1 LFLSAL
7 VVITNYGVKHPT
19 LYSVDDNM
27 KVLLA
32 GANGYIG
39 TRLIPV
45 LLEKGHTVVCLVR
58 DKRRF
63 HEQNDYSDKVTLLTA
78 DLLKPESISTFPTD
92 IDAAYYLVHSMAQ
105 ADNFAELEALSA
117 QHFVQAINQTNCKQ
131 VIYLSGITNDTNL
144 SNHLLSRRHVED
156 VLKDCVAALTV
167 LRAAIIIGSGSSSFE
182 IIRDLTEKL
191 PLMTV
196 PRWVNTKCQPIAIRD
211 VLAYLEGVLLNE
223 ASFHNTYDI
232 GGPDILTFK
241 QMMLT
246 YAKVRKL
253 NRYII
258 TIPFL
263 SPKISSYWLYFVT
276 STSYPLA
283 QSLVDSMKNE
293 TIMKN
298 NDIDNVVKRHCL
310 PYEEAL
316 KLAFE
321 KIEQNS
327 IVSSWKDALNNGYL
341 NSAFMDKIKVPQNGT
356 MEYKVKQPFKR
367 DAAGVLSNIM
377 AIGGN
382 RGWYY
387 WDWIW
392 GIRGFLDKLVGGV
405 GSRRGRTSN
414 ISVSPGDA
422 IDFWRVLL
430 ADPINSRL
438 LLYAEMKLPG
448 EAWLEFKIITRHD
461 QTFLSQIATF
471 RPTGLWGR
479 MYWYLMWPFHLF
491 IFKGMA
497 KRITDYKGSDR

>member
-1 LFLSAL
+1 
-7 VVITNYGVKHPT
+7 
-19 LYSVDDNM
+19 M

-45 LLEKGHTVVCLVR
+45 LLEQGHTVVCLVR

-63 HEQNDYSDKVTLLTA
+63 HEQSDYSDRVTLVTG
-78 DLLKPESISTFPTD
+78 DLLKEDLEPFPED
-92 IDAAYYLVHSMAQ
+92 LDAAYYLVHSMAE
-105 ADNFAELEALSA
+105 AKDFARLEALSA
-117 QHFVQAINQTNCKQ
+117 KNFAKALNKTNCRQ
-131 VIYLSGITNDTNL
+131 VIYLSGIVNDTGL
-144 SNHLLSRRHVED
+144 SSHLLSRKHVED
-156 VLKDCVAALTV
+156 VLCECKAPVTV

-191 PLMTV
+191 PIMTV

-211 VLAYLEGVLLNE
+211 VLGYLDGVLLNE
-223 ASFHNTYDI
+223 AALGKTFDI
-232 GGPDILTFK
+232 GGPDILSFK

-253 NRYII
+253 KRYII

-276 STSYPLA
+276 STSYSLA

-298 NDIDNVVKRHCL
+298 HDIDTVVKRDCL
-310 PYEEAL
+310 SYEEAL
-316 KLAFE
+316 ELAFK

-341 NSAFMDKIKVPQNGT
+341 SGGFMDQIKVPQNGT

-367 DAAGVLSNIM
+367 ESAEVLQNIM

-392 GIRGFLDKLVGGV
+392 SIRGFLDKLFGGV

-414 ISVSPGDA
+414 ISVSPGDV

-430 ADPINSRL
+430 ADKVNRRL

-448 EAWLEFKIITRHD
+448 EAWLEFKIIERNNK
-461 QTFLSQIATF
+461 TFLSQVATF
-471 RPTGLWGR
+471 RPRGLWGR
-479 MYWYLMWPFHLF
+479 TYWYLMWPFHLF

-497 KRITDYKGSDR
+497 KRIVDFAEVKNK

>member
-1 LFLSAL
+1 
-7 VVITNYGVKHPT
+7 
-19 LYSVDDNM
+19 M
-27 KVLLA
+27 RVLLA

-39 TRLIPV
+39 TRLISV
-45 LLEKGHTVVCLVR
+45 LLEHGHNVVCLVR

-63 HEQNDYSDKVTLLTA
+63 HEQNDYSDRVTLFTG
-78 DLLKPESISTFPTD
+78 DLLKEQSIEALPDD

-105 ADNFAELEALSA
+105 ASDFAALEALSA
-117 QHFVQAINQTNCKQ
+117 HNFVQAINKTNCKQ
-131 VIYLSGITNDTNL
+131 VIYLSGITNDTHL
-144 SNHLLSRRHVED
+144 SNHLQSRKHVED
-156 VLKDCVAALTV
+156 VLKEGKAALTV

-191 PLMTV
+191 PVMTV
-196 PRWVNTKCQPIAIRD
+196 PRWVNTRCQPIAIRD
-211 VLAYLEGVLLNE
+211 VLGYLSGVLLNE
-223 ASFHNTYDI
+223 RSFNHTFDI

-253 NRYII
+253 KRYIV

-276 STSYPLA
+276 STSYSLA

-298 NDIDNVVKRHCL
+298 HDIDEVVKRNCL
-310 PYEEAL
+310 TYEEAL
-316 KLAFE
+316 KLAFN

-341 NSAFMDKIKVPQNGT
+341 TSGFMDQIKVPQNGT
-356 MEYKVKQPFKR
+356 LEYKIKQPFKR
-367 DAAGVLSNIM
+367 DSADVLKNFM

-392 GIRGFLDKLVGGV
+392 SIRGFLDKLFGGV

-414 ISVSPGDA
+414 VNVSAGDV

-430 ADPINSRL
+430 ADKINNRL

-448 EAWLEFKIITRHD
+448 EAWLEFKIIKRHD

-471 RPTGLWGR
+471 RPRGLWGR
-479 MYWYLMWPFHLF
+479 TYWYLMWPFHLF

-497 KRITDYKGSDR
+497 KKIVSFGEDNS

>member
-1 LFLSAL
+1 
-7 VVITNYGVKHPT
+7 
-19 LYSVDDNM
+19 M

-45 LLEKGHTVVCLVR
+45 LLEKGHNVVCLVR

-63 HEQNDYSDKVTLLTA
+63 HEQNDYSDRVTLLTG
-78 DLLKPESISTFPTD
+78 DLLKEESIEILPED

-105 ADNFAELEALSA
+105 ADDFAAMEALSA
-117 QHFVQAINQTNCKQ
+117 HNFTQAINKTNCRQ
-131 VIYLSGITNDTNL
+131 VIYLSGITNDDNL

-156 VLKDCVAALTV
+156 VLIECKAALTV

-191 PLMTV
+191 PIMTV

-211 VLAYLEGVLLNE
+211 VLGYLEGVLMNEKALNK
-223 ASFHNTYDI
+223 TLDI
-232 GGPDILTFK
+232 GGPDILSFK

-253 NRYII
+253 KRRII

-276 STSYPLA
+276 STSYSLA

-293 TIMKN
+293 TIMK
-298 NDIDNVVKRHCL
+298 DHEIDDVVPRKCIT
-310 PYEEAL
+310 YQEAL
-316 KLAFE
+316 ELAFN

-341 NSAFMDKIKVPQNGT
+341 TSGFMDQIKVPQNGT
-356 MEYKVKQPFKR
+356 MEYKVKQPFER
-367 DAAGVLSNIM
+367 NGEEVLKNIM

-392 GIRGFLDKLVGGV
+392 SIRGFLDKLFGGV

-414 ISVSPGDA
+414 INVSAGDV

-430 ADPINSRL
+430 ADKVNRRL

-448 EAWLEFKIITRHD
+448 EAWLEFKIIERNHKM
-461 QTFLSQIATF
+461 FLSQVATF
-471 RPTGLWGR
+471 RPRGLWGR

-497 KRITDYKGSDR
+497 RKIVSFGENNGS

>member
-1 LFLSAL
+1 
-7 VVITNYGVKHPT
+7 
-19 LYSVDDNM
+19 M

-39 TRLIPV
+39 TRLISV
-45 LLEKGHTVVCLVR
+45 LLEHGHNVICLVR

-63 HEQNDYSDKVTLLTA
+63 HEQSDYSDRVTLLTG
-78 DLLKPESISTFPTD
+78 DLLKEQSIEAIPD
-92 IDAAYYLVHSMAQ
+92 DVDAAYYLVHSMAQ
-105 ADNFAELEALSA
+105 ADDFSALEALSA
-117 QHFVQAINQTNCKQ
+117 HHFVQAINKTNCKQ

-144 SNHLLSRRHVED
+144 SNHLQSRRYVED
-156 VLKDCVAALTV
+156 VLKEGKAALTV

-191 PLMTV
+191 PVMTV
-196 PRWVNTKCQPIAIRD
+196 PRWVNTRCQPIAIRD
-211 VLAYLEGVLLNE
+211 VLGYLSGVLLNE
-223 ASFHNTYDI
+223 LSFNRTFDI

-253 NRYII
+253 KRYIV

-276 STSYPLA
+276 STSYSLA

-298 NDIDNVVKRHCL
+298 HDIDEVVKRDCL
-310 PYEEAL
+310 TYEEAL
-316 KLAFE
+316 KLAFN

-341 NSAFMDKIKVPQNGT
+341 TSGFMDQIKVPQHGT
-356 MEYKVKQPFKR
+356 LEYKIKQPFKR
-367 DAAGVLSNIM
+367 DSADVLKNFM

-392 GIRGFLDKLVGGV
+392 SIRGFLDKLFGGV

-414 ISVSPGDA
+414 TNISAGDV

-430 ADPINSRL
+430 ADKINNRL

-448 EAWLEFKIITRHD
+448 EAWLEFKIIKRHD

-471 RPTGLWGR
+471 RPRGLWGR
-479 MYWYLMWPFHLF
+479 AYWYLMWPFHLF

-497 KRITDYKGSDR
+497 KRIVNFGEEVADS

>member
-1 LFLSAL
+1 
-7 VVITNYGVKHPT
+7 
-19 LYSVDDNM
+19 M

-45 LLEKGHTVVCLVR
+45 LLENNHEVVCLVR

-63 HEQNDYSDKVTLLTA
+63 HEMSDFCDKVSLLKG
-78 DLLKPESISTFPTD
+78 DLLKEENIEQFPQD

-105 ADNFAELEALSA
+105 NQDFAKLEALSA
-117 QHFVQAINQTNCKQ
+117 HNFLQQLNKTTCKQ
-131 VIYLSGITNDTNL
+131 IIFLSGITNDTDL
-144 SNHLLSRRHVED
+144 SQHLLSRKHVED
-156 VLKDCVAALTV
+156 VLREANAALTI
-167 LRAAIIIGSGSSSFE
+167 LRAAIIIGSGSASFE

-196 PRWVNTKCQPIAIRD
+196 PRWVNTRCQPIAIRD
-211 VLAYLEGVLLNE
+211 VLGYLNGLLLNE
-223 ASFHNTYDI
+223 KSYNRTFDI

-246 YAKVRKL
+246 YAEVRHLK
-253 NRYII
+253 RHIV

-263 SPKISSYWLYFVT
+263 SAKISSYWLYFVT
-276 STSYPLA
+276 SISYQLA

-293 TIMKN
+293 TIVK
-298 NDIDNVVKRHCL
+298 DHSIDEVVQRKCL
-310 PYEEAL
+310 TYKEAL
-316 KLAFE
+316 ELAFK

-327 IVSSWKDALNNGYL
+327 IVSSWRDALNMGYL
-341 NSAFMDKIKVPQNGT
+341 TTDFMDQIKVPQNGT
-356 MEYKVKQPFKR
+356 LAYKVNTPFTR
-367 DAAGVLSNIM
+367 DSKDVLNNIM
-377 AIGGN
+377 SVGGN

-392 GIRGFLDKLVGGV
+392 NLRGFFDRVVGGV
-405 GSRRGRTSN
+405 GLRRGRTSN
-414 ISVSPGDA
+414 VNVSAGDV

-430 ADPINSRL
+430 VDKIGMRL

-448 EAWLEFKIITRHD
+448 EAWLEFKITERNGKKN
-461 QTFLSQIATF
+461 LSQIATF
-471 RPTGLWGR
+471 RPNGLSGR
-479 MYWYLMWPFHLF
+479 FYWYAMWPFHLF

-497 KRITDYKGSDR
+497 KEIIDYKLITAKHE

>member
-1 LFLSAL
+1 
-7 VVITNYGVKHPT
+7 
-19 LYSVDDNM
+19 M

-63 HEQNDYSDKVTLLTA
+63 HEQNDYSDKVILLTG
-78 DLLKPESISTFPTD
+78 DLLEEKSIDALPAD

-105 ADNFAELEALSA
+105 AADFADLEAQSARNFA
-117 QHFVQAINQTNCKQ
+117 QAIDQTNCKQ
-131 VIYLSGITNDTNL
+131 VIYLSGITNDDNL
-144 SNHLLSRRHVED
+144 STHLQSRRNVED
-156 VLKDCVAALTV
+156 VLRESKAAVTV

-191 PLMTV
+191 PVMTV

-211 VLAYLEGVLLNE
+211 VLGYLEGVLLNPE
-223 ASFHNTYDI
+223 AFHKTFDI
-232 GGPDILTFK
+232 GGPDILSFK

-253 NRYII
+253 KRYII

-276 STSYPLA
+276 STSYSLA

-298 NDIDNVVKRHCL
+298 HDIDAVVKRECL
-310 PYEEAL
+310 NYEEAL
-316 KLAFE
+316 RLAFK

-327 IVSSWKDALNNGYL
+327 VVSSWKDALNKGYL
-341 NSAFMDKIKVPQNGT
+341 TSGFMDQIKVPQNGT
-356 MEYKVKQPFKR
+356 VEYKVKQPFNGDSKVVM
-367 DAAGVLSNIM
+367 DNIM

-392 GIRGFLDKLVGGV
+392 SLRGFLDKLVGGV
-405 GSRRGRTSN
+405 GARRGRTSN
-414 ISVSPGDA
+414 ITVSAGDV

-430 ADPINSRL
+430 ADKVHCRL

-448 EAWLEFKIITRHD
+448 DAWLEFKIIERNH
-461 QTFLSQIATF
+461 QNYLSQVATF
-471 RPTGLWGR
+471 RPRGLWGR
-479 MYWYLMWPFHLF
+479 LYWYAMWPFHLF

-497 KRITDYKGSDR
+497 RKIVNYKTAELMDHR